1 MFAPFSN
8 ADFQEATF
16 HEDIEAHG
24 DVRLSWS
31 EATVNQ
37 TGYASS
43 NTLSGVLGQDPSELL
58 KLGPSRGQTVRL
70 LNSRLTD
77 RSTLLVTAAPC
88 TETDPASTDP
98 ALMALTTSV
107 NLQGQIAIIHIR
119 APDGLECTLAW
130 KLRWVLVNGI
140 EAR

>member
-88 TETDPASTDP
+88 TETNEPST
-98 ALMALTTSV
+98 
-107 NLQGQIAIIHIR
+107 R
-119 APDGLECTLAW
+119 
-130 KLRWVLVNGI
+130 
-140 EAR
+140 